1 MLKERCIMDT
11 SLSYFTKWSGY
22 NPRLG
27 LLCLDRLD
35 KSSIF
40 GRIPIL
46 QCVTCNGTLM
56 QQQIKR
62 DPQGYKDEFQ
72 MQWRHYLANIS
83 LFLLS
88 PGQCSLEFQSLTMF
102 LAHVSEHFPEE
113 VGDSFVTGIIELLD
127 KHGPLLE
134 HGTRMT
140 LVKSLILMRNKSQI
154 PATVLLPV
162 LFRLFPLKDKTLR
175 QLMSRHI
182 AADIR
187 GANKNRKN
195 EQFNRKIQ
203 NILLPIVEE
212 DDEVCA
218 KRALTVLTD
227 MWRRQVWRDAKTAN
241 AIAAAAFHPSYRVM
255 LASLKFFLG
264 QDVQDEG
271 PADSD
276 DDDDDD
282 GQSNGAKAAPQPSK
296 EDVYKAFHKGTLSS
310 KKKKQKKLKRAMESV
325 KKTMRR
331 EEGHHKETFAAIQLL
346 HDPQGFAERLF
357 SRMRNGN
364 EKAETRMLMMSVISR
379 VIGVHQ
385 ILLLNFYP
393 YLQKYINP
401 SRPEITTVLAALI
414 QSCHEQVPPD
424 VMAPV
429 LRQLVDRFVHDKARP
444 EIITV
449 GIKTVRELCL
459 RAPLVMTPELLQEL
473 VEYKKFRDKEVSTTA
488 RGLLGLFR
496 EIAPSMLRK
505 KDRGRNADMS
515 ALPTEYGATAV
526 ADRVQG
532 ADLLELAVRAGKI
545 DPETGEMAMTSSEDD
560 VEEEVADGSYDDSQ
574 EEVDDAEEGISAD
587 QQSDEEDV
595 DVDEE
600 EQEASVESKHS
611 LEFGEEPT
619 DDSTSQESEEKELER
634 QDDVQIQKDGQQED
648 PQQEA
653 ARSKSQ
659 HAESI
664 KSLKRKLQAERKKND
679 DAQDDTDASIPL
691 EWGRILTQEDFR
703 NIKALRHKQIVD
715 EAMKKHGL
723 KSARRREAAREAAE
737 IEADTYIELQ
747 DKRAKLHEHAVN
759 PSDLLGKR
767 RGKQTKEERLATVM
781 EGREGREFGAK
792 SRVKK
797 AKTGGLSN
805 KEKLKRKK
813 LPMRAVSGQVRKRLV
828 KNKMK
833 SAKNFKGHV
842 RK

>member
-1 MLKERCIMDT
+1 M
-11 SLSYFTKWSGY
+11 SYSG
-22 NPRLG
+22 G
-27 LLCLDRLD
+27 DLLLL
-35 KSSIF
+35 
-40 GRIPIL
+40 
-46 QCVTCNGTLM
+46 

-72 MQWRHYLANIS
+72 MQWRHYLANRS
-83 LFLLS
+83 LFLMS

-102 LAHVSEHFPEE
+102 LAHVSENFPEE
-113 VGDSFVTGIIELLD
+113 VGNSFVTGIIEMLD

-140 LVKSLILMRNKSQI
+140 LVKSLILMRNKSQV

-187 GANKNRKN
+187 GANKKSKN

-212 DDEVCA
+212 DDEICA
-218 KRALTVLTD
+218 KRALVVLTD

-271 PADSD
+271 PVDSD

-282 GQSNGAKAAPQPSK
+282 GQSNGARAAPQPSK
-296 EDVYKAFHKGTLSS
+296 EDVYKAFHKGTQSS
-310 KKKKQKKLKRAMESV
+310 KKKKQKKLRRAMASV

-331 EEGHHKETFAAIQLL
+331 EEGHQKETFAAIQLL
-346 HDPQGFAERLF
+346 HDPQGFAEKLF
-357 SRMRNGN
+357 ARMRNGN

-379 VIGVHQ
+379 VIGVHE

-515 ALPTEYGATAV
+515 ALPTEYGATTI

-532 ADLLELAVRAGKI
+532 AELLEQAVRAGKI
-545 DPETGEMAMTSSEDD
+545 DPETGEIAMSSSDDED
-560 VEEEVADGSYDDSQ
+560 EEEEADDSSDES
-574 EEVDDAEEGISAD
+574 EEEAVSAD
-587 QQSDEEDV
+587 QVSDESFDEGDV
-595 DVDEE
+595 NEE
-600 EQEASVESKHS
+600 EPEASVESEPSSEHS
-611 LEFGEEPT
+611 DQLNDSASQHSEDESPERIDSLQIEKDGKEDEVP
-619 DDSTSQESEEKELER
+619 DDPSQETR
-634 QDDVQIQKDGQQED
+634 
-648 PQQEA
+648 P
-653 ARSKSQ
+653 SKSPQ
-659 HAESI
+659 ADSI
-664 KSLKRKLQAERKKND
+664 KSLKRKLQAEKKKND
-679 DAQDDTDASIPL
+679 DTQEDTDATIPL

-747 DKRAKLHEHAVN
+747 DKRAKLHEQAVN

>member
-1 MLKERCIMDT
+1 MQVK
-11 SLSYFTKWSGY
+11 SLLRYVY
-22 NPRLG
+22 RYE
-27 LLCLDRLD
+27 
-35 KSSIF
+35 
-40 GRIPIL
+40 
-46 QCVTCNGTLM
+46 TL

-72 MQWRHYLANIS
+72 MQWRHYLANRS

-187 GANKNRKN
+187 GANKKSKN

-212 DDEVCA
+212 DDEICA
-218 KRALTVLTD
+218 KRALVVLTD

-264 QDVQDEG
+264 QDAQDEG

-276 DDDDDD
+276 DDYDDDD

-296 EDVYKAFHKGTLSS
+296 EDVYKAFHKGTQSS
-310 KKKKQKKLKRAMESV
+310 KKKKQKKLKRAMASV

-331 EEGHHKETFAAIQLL
+331 EEGHQKETFAAIQLL
-346 HDPQGFAERLF
+346 HDPQGFAEKLF

-379 VIGVHQ
+379 VIGVHR

-515 ALPTEYGATAV
+515 ALPTEYGAAAV

-532 ADLLELAVRAGKI
+532 AELLEQAVRAGKI
-545 DPETGEMAMTSSEDD
+545 DPETGEMAMLSSEDD
-560 VEEEVADGSYDDSQ
+560 DDDLEDEDDDEEYEDEEEYDQ
-574 EEVDDAEEGISAD
+574 EEQEEETVSGD
-587 QQSDEEDV
+587 QQSGQSSDEKGLK
-595 DVDEE
+595 EE
-600 EQEASVESKHS
+600 EASIKSEHS
-611 LEFGEEPT
+611 
-619 DDSTSQESEEKELER
+619 SEEGDKI
-634 QDDVQIQKDGQQED
+634 DDNISQQSEDSEHIEDLQIGKDGKED
-648 PQQEA
+648 KVSDDHPKEKTRLQSPQVD
-653 ARSKSQ
+653 
-659 HAESI
+659 SI
-664 KSLKRKLQAERKKND
+664 KSLKRKLQAEKTKTDDND
-679 DAQDDTDASIPL
+679 ATTPL

-737 IEADTYIELQ
+737 TEADAYIELQ
-747 DKRAKLHEHAVN
+747 DKRAKLHEQAVN

-813 LPMRAVSGQVRKRLV
+813 LPMRAVSGQVRKRIV